1 MTTSN
6 QPIEVVQ
13 GFFEAINE
21 GDMAKA
27 RSFMADSHQYSG
39 PMFSTENP
47 EDYFKALGNFEMQF
61 EVETQDL
68 IATDDYVTHISI
80 LKVVAPVQA
89 SIPCC
94 EVFNIENE
102 KIVRQRFFF
111 DTALFPKS
119 EN

>member
-1 MTTSN
+1 MTN
-6 QPIEVVQ
+6 LIKPIEVVQ
-13 GFFEAINE
+13 DFFKAINN

-27 RSFMADSHQYSG
+27 RSFMADNHQYSG

-68 IATDDYVTHISI
+68 IAAEDFVTHVSI

-94 EVFNIENE
+94 EVFNIKDR
-102 KIVRQRFFF
+102 KIARQRFFF
-111 DTALFPKS
+111 DTALFPAS
-119 EN
+119 TD